1 MNDWIVALAGAS
13 LVIGVFNL
21 WLLVDLR
28 RRDVGVS
35 APPPDRDGFRGE
47 LEQLELRLLE
57 IGNGVERMSR
67 LRMYDTAGHSGRSY
81 ELAHRMASRGATVE
95 QVALD
100 CGLSIEE
107 AELIVRLHREG
118 A

>member
-1 MNDWIVALAGAS
+1 MNGWIVALATS
-13 LVIGVFNL
+13 SVVISMANL
-21 WLLVDLR
+21 WLVVGLYR
-28 RRDVGVS
+28 RKE
-35 APPPDRDGFRGE
+35 ATPPIHLGSHAFRTE
-47 LEQLELRLLE
+47 LEQLERRLLE
-57 IGNGVERMSR
+57 IGNGVERMSS
-67 LRMYDTAGHSGRSY
+67 LRMYDTSGNSGRSY

>member
-1 MNDWIVALAGAS
+1 MNAWILTLAAAS
-13 LVIGVFNL
+13 LVISLFNL
-21 WLLVDLR
+21 WMIVALYR
-28 RRDVGVS
+28 RKSTAQPTHLGS
-35 APPPDRDGFRGE
+35 QAFRSE
-47 LEQLELRLLE
+47 LEQLERRLLE
-57 IGNGVERMSR
+57 IGNGVERMSN
-67 LRMYDTAGHSGRSY
+67 LRMYDTSGNSGRSY

-100 CGLSIEE
+100 CGLSMEE